1 MTLLGFNF
9 TQQQVTDYIK
19 NNWKPGKKELIYIS
33 VFLAVF
39 IMAELYDYAPMGTTT
54 DPLNPMAP
62 TVDPILMELKDFAIT
77 AVELFA
83 AFMLTYLY
91 FINSDRKPSTALKW
105 GVAYSAPVSLISLI
119 FWLSNTSSSNV
130 IQSVVGD
137 ILYLPATF
145 FWGLLLTGGFY
156 LFWVYRPKLNFV
168 LLSYILLLVFYIVF
182 SLAVYG
188 LGAGLTWAFT
198 DAVIAVSISGLFYA
212 VKNYIRFPFPT
223 LLLYGEIGL
232 GFMIIYWISGF
243 VYLDFVPYYVE
254 FLAFVATG
262 LVLHFLMKMNIM
274 GIGDSPLPPPPPPE
288 PTV

>member
-1 MTLLGFNF
+1 
-9 TQQQVTDYIK
+9 
-19 NNWKPGKKELIYIS
+19 
-33 VFLAVF
+33 
-39 IMAELYDYAPMGTTT
+39 MAELYDYAPMGTTT
-54 DPLNPMAP
+54 DLLNPMAP
-62 TVDPILMELKDFAIT
+62 TVDPILMELKDFAIN
-77 AVELFA
+77 AIELFA

-91 FINSDRKPSTALKW
+91 FINSDKKPSAALKW
-105 GVAYSAPVSLISLI
+105 GVAYSAPVSLITLI
-119 FWLSNTSSSNV
+119 FWLSNISSSNV

-145 FWGLLLTGGFY
+145 FWGLLSAGGFY

-168 LLSYILLLVFYIVF
+168 LLSYIILLVFYIVF

-198 DAVIAVSISGLFYA
+198 DAVIAVSMAGLFYA
-212 VKNYIRFPFPT
+212 VKNYISFPFPP

-232 GFMIIYWISGF
+232 GFMIIYWISDF

-254 FLAFVATG
+254 FLAFVVTG

-274 GIGDSPLPPPPPPE
+274 GIGDSLPPPPPPPE
-288 PTV
+288 PTVQN